1 MLVVGSD
8 KNQLQLVT
16 KDLLLNYRENIV
28 KVTLKLSYS
37 NLYQLGLN
45 KIQGQEVQ
53 NFILRAKKNLLKII
67 YIYIYNYGQV
77 RGFI

>member
-37 NLYQLGLN
+37 NLY
-45 KIQGQEVQ
+45 
-53 NFILRAKKNLLKII
+53 
-67 YIYIYNYGQV
+67 
-77 RGFI
+77 